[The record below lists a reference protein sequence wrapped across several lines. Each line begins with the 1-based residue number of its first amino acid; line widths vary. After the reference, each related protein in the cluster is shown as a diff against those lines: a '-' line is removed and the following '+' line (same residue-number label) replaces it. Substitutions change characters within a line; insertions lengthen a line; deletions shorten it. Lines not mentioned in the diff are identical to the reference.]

1 MKTLFLSALFLSA
14 LLLSILLCACY
25 VQAAPLRL
33 NKTVDAGQVQF
44 NYRFDVQGQAQQLN
58 FTLQQQAL
66 NDTLRDFRAFSSR
79 KLQQN
84 LWWDMQQHIAAYP
97 QARLQ
102 RHPDKRQ
109 LKFKLITADPALQR
123 QLEAELQQL
132 LSERRQY
139 YLQQQYYTELQ
150 QPTGERVIVPDHARL
165 MQASL
170 NALLPV
176 ATAWHSKLVNLP
188 TRLSLQMLSSWVQQI
203 PYQDLSDRRHADGND
218 FSPPLKLLRQNRGD
232 CDSKA
237 ILLAALLRLL
247 VPEMRLAIIYLPGHA
262 ILAVQLTPTDN
273 DKTVTLEGRSYI
285 LVDAT
290 GPAELAPGEL
300 AQQYEIFTQNGSFS
314 YQLL

>member
-1 MKTLFLSALFLSA
+1 MKTLFQGM
-14 LLLSILLCACY
+14 LLLSMLLCACN

-33 NKTVDAGQVQF
+33 TKTTDAGQVQF
-44 NYRFDVQGQAQQLN
+44 SYHFDVQGQSQQLS

-66 NDTLRDFRAFSSR
+66 NDTLRDFRPFSR
-79 KLQQN
+79 RQLQQN
-84 LWWDMQQHIAAYP
+84 LWRDLQQHIASYP

-109 LKFKLITADPALQR
+109 LKFKLVTQDTALRLQ
-123 QLEAELQQL
+123 LDAELQQL
-132 LSERRQY
+132 LLDRRQF
-139 YLQQQYYTELQ
+139 YLQQQYYTELE

-188 TRLSLQMLSSWVQQI
+188 TRVSLQMLTSWVQQL

-247 VPEMRLAIIYLPGHA
+247 VPEMRLAMIYLPGHA
-262 ILAVQLTPTDN
+262 ILAVQLSPSDT
-273 DKTVTLEGRSYI
+273 DKTVTLEGRPYI

-300 AQQYEIFTQNGSFS
+300 AEKYEIFTQNGSFS